1 MLTSREKKNECLTI
15 VTDFTGMC
23 SWEVPAFGSFQS
35 GNLMTSLPHEG
46 FFGYGFSGEE
56 GGNLQLEK
64 ILKASQLHPIPYLPM
79 QNCSKP
85 SHAKIKQMS

>member
-1 MLTSREKKNECLTI
+1 MLICRKIKTGYLTI

-35 GNLMTSLPHEG
+35 GNLITSFPHEG

-56 GGNLQLEK
+56 GGNLQLEN
-64 ILKASQLHPIPYLPM
+64 IFNASELDPIPYLQYKTTVGLYM
-79 QNCSKP
+79 HQ
-85 SHAKIKQMS
+85 